1 MLSRRV
7 LTQSLACLLISQ
19 AYTSTQAVI
28 EETPRLEAGVYEGI
42 VSRNSF
48 LDGGLGLGGKLDL
61 LVTSTGSLTGK
72 LQFDGTTLRFS
83 GDQEPSET
91 DPTALRFSLGKGK
104 RGPVLTL
111 EITQDPFSGQP
122 SYRLVTG
129 DETSATIQVQK
140 RVTNLA
146 EVGERLEGAYTW
158 RLNPGFKKPS
168 GASVL
173 DEGEGRLSVP
183 EGDGF
188 MTARVLKTGLLR
200 WSGKLA
206 DGTAVTG
213 SGYLTE
219 SASRRFVGLDSSFSV
234 AWHRVLYS
242 GKGSVQGW
250 FDLYDEGFGEGR
262 GESDVFVEGYLDWK
276 KLKVSDA
283 FFIRN
288 YRDGFPLH
296 ELDVRGGKYV
306 RPAAG
311 EIVLDLAT
319 SPNNAQLTVSG
330 AGMPSPVINLLT
342 VTAQNKA
349 IFSTMNEGYPVTKL
363 NFQPASG
370 TFSGTLLFKDI
381 SPRLPTQSIERSVR
395 FQGVLLSRDSTG
407 AGFFMLGQLPTDGP
421 PPTTMR
427 YSPELSGRVEIRE
440 SSLPE
445 SQGFVQIPGGEFQM
459 GDTFNEGNA
468 HERPVHPVFVST
480 FYIQAKETTKSQW
493 DVVYK
498 WALKH
503 GYTFDNAGVGRSANH
518 PVVYINWFD
527 AVKWCN
533 ARSEMEGL
541 TPCYRVINN
550 SGPDTVYRTGQVID
564 SLRYVVWTA
573 NGYRLPTEAEWEKAA
588 RGGESGRRFPFG
600 ETINFDWANYYAFP
614 ETASY
619 DLAEE
624 EGFHPVFGFNVAFRA
639 PYLGTSPV
647 GSFSANGYGLYD
659 VIGNADELCWD
670 IFKSDTYSAEGPFND
685 PRGPEYSGMDSSRV
699 LRGGSFS
706 SNERVAGRRQVT
718 KDFTYNYIGF
728 RTVRFLQGE
737 DN

>member
-1 MLSRRV
+1 MLSRRI
-7 LTQSLACLLISQ
+7 LTQSLACWLFSQ
-19 AYTSTQAVI
+19 AYTSTQALI

-72 LQFDGTTLRFS
+72 LLFDGTTLRFS
-83 GDQEPSET
+83 GDQEPSEA
-91 DPTALRFSLGKGK
+91 DPTALRFTLGKGK

-111 EITQDPFSGQP
+111 EITQDSFSGEP
-122 SYRLVTG
+122 YFRLITG

-158 RLNPGFKKPS
+158 SLNPGFRKPK
-168 GASVL
+168 GATVL
-173 DEGEGRLSVP
+173 EEGEGRLPVP
-183 EGDGF
+183 EGYGF

-219 SASRRFVGLDSSFSV
+219 SSSRRFVEGFSSYAA
-234 AWHRVLYS
+234 AWHQVLYR

-250 FDLYDEGFGEGR
+250 FDLYDERFDEGR
-262 GESDVFVEGYLDWK
+262 SKGDVFVEGYLDWK

-283 FFIRN
+283 FYIRN

-296 ELDVRGGKYV
+296 ELDVRGGKYE

-311 EIVLDLAT
+311 ELVMDLANG
-319 SPNNAQLTVSG
+319 PNNAQLTVEG

-349 IFSTMNEGYPVTKL
+349 IFSLMNEGYPVTKL
-363 NFQPASG
+363 NFQPTTG

-381 SPRLPTQSIERSVR
+381 SPRLPTNSIERSVR
-395 FQGVLLSRDSTG
+395 FQGVLLSRSSTG

-440 SSLPE
+440 AFFPE
-445 SQGFVQIPGGEFQM
+445 SQGFVHIPGGEFQM
-459 GDTFNEGNA
+459 GNAYNEGNT
-468 HERPVHPVFVST
+468 HERPVHPVYVSP

-503 GYTFDNAGVGRSANH
+503 GYTFDNAGVGRAANH
-518 PVVYINWFD
+518 PVVYVNWYD

-541 TPCYRVINN
+541 TPCYRVRNN
-550 SGPDTVYRTGQVID
+550 SGPDTVYRTGQVSD
-564 SLRYVVWTA
+564 TLSYVVWLA

-588 RGGESGRRFPFG
+588 RGGPEGRRFPFG
-600 ETINFDWANYYAFP
+600 DFIDFSLANYYAFP
-614 ETASY
+614 GNGTF
-619 DLAEE
+619 DLAEK
-624 EGFHPVFGFNVAFRA
+624 EGFHPVFGYNVAYRA

-647 GSFSANGYGLYD
+647 GSFFANGYGLYD
-659 VIGNADELCWD
+659 VIGNASEHCWD
-670 IFKSDTYSAEGPFND
+670 VFKSNAYSAQGPFND
-685 PRGPEYSGMDSSRV
+685 PRGPDSSWDKNPRV
-699 LRGGSFS
+699 LRGGNFS
-706 SNERVAGRRQVT
+706 SNDRVSSRGQADQ
-718 KDFTYNYIGF
+718 DFTYNYIGF
-728 RTVRFLQGE
+728 RTVRYLQGE